1 MQKNM
6 GFVVNL
12 KAAALAVVLQLVCEK
27 LWTQALAKFATKE
40 QASNFASQ
48 NTCKAVINEL
58 T

>member
-1 MQKNM
+1 M